1 MDIFRKELDTYDG
14 HTVTQIT
21 LVNDNG
27 VEISCLTMGAIWQAF
42 NVPSG
47 AGKKNLLLSFD
58 HTKDYYANAQNICKA
73 IGRVAGRIAHGKCE
87 LNGEQVQL
95 PQNENGNTLHGGA
108 NGFSTYNWNYTTSRN
123 KNSVS
128 VIFQKKITEEMDGF
142 PGNILATIIYT
153 LNNNNKVT
161 IAFSALGGSK
171 DSLFNPTNHVY
182 FNLSDRQ
189 DLSSHSLKINSSA
202 TLETDENNIPT
213 GRVKDVE
220 DTPLD
225 FRDFRNVKAAAD
237 EADGFDDAFVVNQPG
252 KGTEP
257 IAVLRDE
264 DSGRQITIDSDRN
277 GLVMYN
283 MPALDTEIKFSRDQG
298 KPAIP
303 GEGLALEAQTLPDA
317 INQENFG
324 DIVLPKN
331 GKRSYHIQFAY
342 DKIK

>member
-1 MDIFRKELDTYDG
+1 
-14 HTVTQIT
+14 
-21 LVNDNG
+21 
-27 VEISCLTMGAIWQAF
+27 
-42 NVPSG
+42 
-47 AGKKNLLLSFD
+47 
-58 HTKDYYANAQNICKA
+58 
-73 IGRVAGRIAHGKCE
+73 
-87 LNGEQVQL
+87 
-95 PQNENGNTLHGGA
+95 
-108 NGFSTYNWNYTTSRN
+108 
-123 KNSVS
+123 
-128 VIFQKKITEEMDGF
+128 MDGF

-161 IAFSALGGSK
+161 ISFSALGGSK

-213 GRVKDVE
+213 GRVKEVE
-220 DTPLD
+220 ATPLD

-277 GLVMYN
+277 GLGMYN

>member
-1 MDIFRKELDTYDG
+1 MFDDG
-14 HTVTQIT
+14 RDLASFQR
-21 LVNDNG
+21 
-27 VEISCLTMGAIWQAF
+27 S
-42 NVPSG
+42 SG
-47 AGKKNLLLSFD
+47 AGKKNLLLSFE
-58 HTKDYYANAQNICKA
+58 HTKDYYANAQNICKS

-95 PQNENGNTLHGGA
+95 PQNENGNTLHGGQ
-108 NGFSTYNWNYTTSRN
+108 NGFNTYNWNYTTSRN

-128 VIFQKKITEEMDGF
+128 VIFQKKITEKMDGF

-161 IAFSALGGSK
+161 ISFSALGGSK

-213 GRVKDVE
+213 GRVKEVE

-237 EADGFDDAFVVNQPG
+237 EADGFMM
-252 KGTEP
+252 
-257 IAVLRDE
+257 L
-264 DSGRQITIDSDRN
+264 
-277 GLVMYN
+277 L
-283 MPALDTEIKFSRDQG
+283 
-298 KPAIP
+298 
-303 GEGLALEAQTLPDA
+303 
-317 INQENFG
+317 
-324 DIVLPKN
+324 
-331 GKRSYHIQFAY
+331 
-342 DKIK
+342 